1 MGNGNGDDEKRDRY
15 QKNFLATKL
24 LLGVLE

>member
-1 MGNGNGDDEKRDRY
+1 MGNGNGEDEKRDRY
-15 QKNFLATKL
+15 QKKFLATKL